1 MIIKSN
7 SVGGILANY
16 GRGTWAAW
24 THLSFD
30 GMAYKRIII
39 LFNIR
44 YRYKNQDRDI
54 KIGKDIHRHD
64 NTERDIG
71 GSHTCHGLLYSIVF
85 YWSKFQTNI
94 YSPVLEYTIVSVR
107 LFQID

>member
-24 THLSFD
+24 THLLLD

-39 LFNIR
+39 PFDIR
-44 YRYKNQDRDI
+44 LVNMHVQHSR
-54 KIGKDIHRHD
+54 
-64 NTERDIG
+64 
-71 GSHTCHGLLYSIVF
+71 V
-85 YWSKFQTNI
+85 
-94 YSPVLEYTIVSVR
+94 
-107 LFQID
+107 